1 MMVVAD
7 ILYHDSNILR
17 RSDPVRV
24 KSMCGNLEFPCAH
37 PCLFRIGEL
46 FAGRGCVHKI
56 FSEGGK
62 SGSVRAPRCGNTV
75 HQNTF
80 PQLTSS
86 LEQRKVSCSTMANN
100 SPEALETSSALTYL
114 TDLAMA

>member
-62 SGSVRAPRCGNTV
+62 SGSVRAPPVREHSASEYISPVDFVIRAKKG
-75 HQNTF
+75 
-80 PQLTSS
+80 QL
-86 LEQRKVSCSTMANN
+86 LDHGE
-100 SPEALETSSALTYL
+100 
-114 TDLAMA
+114 